1 MAYEG
6 ELVKLGNGR
15 WAKFR
20 QCPCEGA
27 EQAANTDTILVAVEL
42 DDEAQALLSAAESS
56 YEALVARGF
65 SYAADLAHTPLTT
78 GEEHPTTS
86 FPGDIGSLH

>member
-1 MAYEG
+1 MAYDG

-15 WAKFR
+15 WAKFT
-20 QCPCEGA
+20 QCRVASGA
-27 EQAANTDTILVAVEL
+27 QESILVAVEL
-42 DDEAQALLSAAESS
+42 DDEAQTLLHAAESS
-56 YEALVARGF
+56 FEALVARGY

-78 GEEHPTTS
+78 GEQAEAAS